1 MKKEIS
7 AAEWRAYNRGILQEY
22 LIHTR
27 LEPGE
32 RRELFRWV
40 NSGHRVHGDYTT
52 AIPTIRLISYRHTG
66 STCRNRK
73 ETVQPPDEGNIRT
86 AYRDVKNSL
95 PFHVKSAYRS
105 MKKSA

>member
-1 MKKEIS
+1 MKDEIS

-40 NSGHRVHGDYTT
+40 NSGHRVHGENPWGLYDSHTHHT
-52 AIPTIRLISYRHTG
+52 LDFIPAYRLYMS
-66 STCRNRK
+66 
-73 ETVQPPDEGNIRT
+73 EQEGNG
-86 AYRDVKNSL
+86 AV
-95 PFHVKSAYRS
+95 P
-105 MKKSA
+105 